1 MDALDNLKINLS
13 PDPTPSSNDSQPSVQ
28 DLNRLLILQRD
39 LLEKIT
45 LNLPLEAVLD
55 GLCLDIEK
63 IVGSCH
69 VFIMLLSNRG
79 YLDLLSAPSIP
90 KAQTHL
96 YNHLFPEPDA
106 RSSGTAV
113 FSDQPVFVINTH
125 TDNRWSK
132 HQNLAISNNIGACWS
147 YPLHESAN
155 KPMGSISIAS
165 PSPRSPSTFH
175 ARLLES
181 AAHIAGIAI
190 SRHISHTNL
199 KNSEQRFSHIAS
211 SIPGVVLQTEFD
223 LQNNP
228 YFTYVSEGIE
238 NLCGITSREAM
249 QHFYGVWKC
258 LHEDDRSRVAKHLTN
273 QSIEESLWTIEC
285 RLIDKRG
292 NLKWI
297 HLASTP
303 EWDKHKR
310 LKRINSIVLDIS
322 SEKEA
327 NAQLELAGIAFA
339 STNEGIMVADRD
351 NLIVDV
357 NRAYCEMTG
366 FSREELIGT
375 TPSLLNSGRHEVQFF
390 ENIYD
395 TIKEH
400 GLWQGELW
408 NRRSNG
414 AVYPQWLNINA
425 VYNDQGELT
434 HYVSVAADV
443 TNIKESEAK
452 LRHMSQHD
460 ALTDLPNRQLFKV
473 LLDHA
478 LEHSKN
484 DQHTVVMMI
493 DLDRFKHVNETMGH
507 QAGDQLLIQVA
518 RRLRNVIAD
527 SNLLARVGGDEF
539 AVMIENCPHQ
549 GEAERIAMRIVNA
562 LEGAVDLDGHNFF
575 TTASIGITLHPE
587 HGFDGETLIKNAD
600 TAVHQAKEDGRNNY
614 AFYQPEQTQFIEQWV
629 RLEPELRRA
638 LALGQFKVFYQP
650 QIDAVTGHI
659 SGVEALLR
667 WQHPEDGLIAPGMFL
682 PIVEEIG
689 LMNQV
694 GNWVL
699 EQACEQAEKW
709 KKAGYPKFRI
719 AVNIA
724 GQQILSHSLVNTIKD
739 LLAKY
744 DMEADQLDL
753 EIVENIVMKHA
764 DAALPVLNELR
775 NLGVRLAL
783 DDFGTGYSSLSYL
796 KMLPVQKVKIDQSLV
811 RDIPDDPNDE
821 AIARAII
828 ALSHSLNLSVCA
840 EGVETE
846 EQKAFLRNENCDQ
859 LQGYLISRPIPVN
872 ELNLWLDQQA
882 ARTIKN

>member
-1 MDALDNLKINLS
+1 MDALNNLKINFS
-13 PDPTPSSNDSQPSVQ
+13 PEATPSSSDSQPSVQ
-28 DLNRLLILQRD
+28 DLNRLLVLQRD

-45 LNLPLEAVLD
+45 LNLPLKTVLD
-55 GLCLDIEK
+55 GLCLEIEQ

-69 VFIMLLSNRG
+69 VFIMLLNNRG
-79 YLDLLSAPSIP
+79 YLDLLSAPSISEEQ
-90 KAQTHL
+90 AQL
-96 YNHLFPEPDA
+96 YNHLLPGADA

-125 TDNRWSK
+125 TDSRWEK
-132 HQNLAISNNIGACWS
+132 HQKLANSHDIGACWS

-155 KPMGSISIAS
+155 QPVGSISIAS

-199 KNSEQRFSHIAS
+199 QDSEQRFSHIAS
-211 SIPGVVLQTEFD
+211 SIPGVVLQTEFG
-223 LQNNP
+223 LKNNP

-238 NLCGITSREAM
+238 SLCGVSSKEAM
-249 QHFYGVWKC
+249 QHFQSVWKC
-258 LHEDDRSRVAKHLTN
+258 LPEDDQANVAKYLTS
-273 QSIEESLWTIEC
+273 QSADDSLWTTEC
-285 RLIDKRG
+285 RIVDKQG
-292 NLKWI
+292 NIKWI

-303 EWDKHKR
+303 EWDQHQK

-327 NAQLELAGIAFA
+327 HAQLELAGIAFA
-339 STNEGIMVADRD
+339 STNEGIMVADSK

-366 FSREELIGT
+366 FSREELIGK

-390 ENIYD
+390 ESIYE
-395 TIKEH
+395 TIEKQ
-400 GLWQGELW
+400 GFWQGELW

-425 VYNDQGELT
+425 VHNIQGELT

-478 LEHSKN
+478 IEHTKN
-484 DQHTVVMMI
+484 ELHTAVLMI
-493 DLDRFKHVNETMGH
+493 DLDRFKYVNETMGH

-527 SNLLARVGGDEF
+527 NNLLARVGGDEF
-539 AVMIENCPHQ
+539 AIMIENCSNQ
-549 GEAERIAMRIVNA
+549 GEAERIAMRIVSA
-562 LEGAVDLDGHNFF
+562 LEDAVDLDGHNFF
-575 TTASIGITLHPE
+575 TTASIGITLYPE
-587 HGFDGETLIKNAD
+587 HGFDSETLIKNAD
-600 TAVHQAKEDGRNNY
+600 TAVHQAKDGGRNNY
-614 AFYQPEQTQFIEQWV
+614 AFYQAEQTQFIEQWV

-638 LALGQFKVFYQP
+638 LALDQFRVFYQP
-650 QIDAVTGHI
+650 QIDARTGKI

-667 WQHPEDGLIAPGMFL
+667 WQHPVDGLISPGMFL
-682 PIVEEIG
+682 PIIEEIG

-699 EQACEQAEKW
+699 EQACAQAQKW
-709 KKAGYPKFRI
+709 KKAGYPCFRV

-724 GQQILSHSLVNTIKD
+724 GQQILSHRLVDIIKE
-739 LLAKY
+739 LLEKY
-744 DMEADQLDL
+744 DMQPDQLEL

-764 DAALPVLNELR
+764 DAAQPVLNELR
-775 NLGVRLAL
+775 KLGVRLAL

-846 EQKAFLRNENCDQ
+846 EQKAFLSGENCDQ
-859 LQGYLISRPIPVN
+859 LQGYLISRPIPVD
-872 ELNLWLDQQA
+872 ELNLWLDQQTTLA
-882 ARTIKN
+882 E

>member
-1 MDALDNLKINLS
+1 MDALNNLKTSYS
-13 PDPTPSSNDSQPSVQ
+13 PEPTITNSDSQPTVQ
-28 DLNRLLILQRD
+28 DLNRLLVLQRD

-45 LNLPLEAVLD
+45 LNLPLKTVLD
-55 GLCLDIEK
+55 GLCLEIEQ

-69 VFIMLLSNRG
+69 VFIMLLNNRG
-79 YLDLLSAPSIP
+79 YLDLLSAPNISEE
-90 KAQTHL
+90 QVQL
-96 YNHLFPEPDA
+96 YNHLQPGPEA

-113 FSDQPVFVINTH
+113 FSDQPVFVINTL
-125 TDNRWSK
+125 TDNRWAK
-132 HQNLAISNNIGACWS
+132 HQTLANSHNIGACWS

-155 KPMGSISIAS
+155 KPIGSISIAS

-190 SRHISHTNL
+190 SRHISHANL
-199 KNSEQRFSHIAS
+199 RNSEQRFSHIVS

-223 LQNNP
+223 LKNNP

-238 NLCGITSREAM
+238 NLCGVTSKEAM
-249 QHFYGVWKC
+249 LYFKSVWKC
-258 LHEDDRSRVAKHLTN
+258 LHEDDRANVAKYLT
-273 QSIEESLWTIEC
+273 SSCADDSLWTTEC
-285 RLIDKRG
+285 RILDQQG
-292 NLKWI
+292 QMKWI

-303 EWDKHKR
+303 EWDQHKQ

-339 STNEGIMVADRD
+339 STNEGIMVADNN

-366 FSREELIGT
+366 FSREELLGK
-375 TPSLLNSGRHEVQFF
+375 TPSLLNSGRHEAQFF
-390 ENIYD
+390 ESIYE
-395 TIKEH
+395 TIEKQ
-400 GLWQGELW
+400 GFWQGELW

-425 VYNDQGELT
+425 VHNTQGELT

-460 ALTDLPNRQLFKV
+460 ALTDLPNRQLFKI

-478 LEHSKN
+478 IEHTK
-484 DQHTVVMMI
+484 DEQHTAVLMI
-493 DLDRFKHVNETMGH
+493 DLDRFKYVNETMGH

-518 RRLRNVIAD
+518 RRLRNVLAD
-527 SNLLARVGGDEF
+527 NNLLARVGGDEF
-539 AVMIENCPHQ
+539 AIMIENCSHQ
-549 GEAERIAMRIVNA
+549 GEVERIAMRIVSA

-575 TTASIGITLHPE
+575 TTASIGISLYPE
-587 HGFDGETLIKNAD
+587 HGFDSETLIKNAD
-600 TAVHQAKEDGRNNY
+600 TAVHQAKDDGRNNY
-614 AFYQPEQTQFIEQWV
+614 AFYQPEQSQFIEQWV

-638 LALGQFKVFYQP
+638 LALDQFRVFYQP
-650 QIDAVTGHI
+650 QINAETGKI

-667 WQHPEDGLIAPGMFL
+667 WQHPKEGLIAPGMFL

-699 EQACEQAEKW
+699 EQACAQAEKW
-709 KKAGYPKFRI
+709 KKAGYPSFRI

-724 GQQILSHSLVNTIKD
+724 GQQILSHRLVGIVKE
-739 LLAKY
+739 LLEKH
-744 DMEADQLDL
+744 DMHPDQLEL

-764 DAALPVLNELR
+764 DAAQPVLNELR

-846 EQKAFLRNENCDQ
+846 EQRKFLSGEHCDQ
-859 LQGYLISRPIPVN
+859 LQGYLISKPIPAD
-872 ELNLWLDQQA
+872 ELNLWLDQQDKQVEA
-882 ARTIKN
+882 L

>member
-1 MDALDNLKINLS
+1 MDALNNLKTSYS
-13 PDPTPSSNDSQPSVQ
+13 PEPTIANSDSQPTVQ
-28 DLNRLLILQRD
+28 DLNRLLVLQRD

-45 LNLPLEAVLD
+45 LNLPLKTVLD
-55 GLCLDIEK
+55 GLCLEIEQ

-69 VFIMLLSNRG
+69 VFIMLLNNRG
-79 YLDLLSAPSIP
+79 YLDLLSAPNISEE
-90 KAQTHL
+90 QVQL
-96 YNHLFPEPDA
+96 YNHLQPGPEA

-113 FSDQPVFVINTH
+113 FSDQPVFVINTL
-125 TDNRWSK
+125 TDNRWAK
-132 HQNLAISNNIGACWS
+132 HQTLANSHNIGACWS

-155 KPMGSISIAS
+155 KPIGSISIAS

-190 SRHISHTNL
+190 SRHISHANL
-199 KNSEQRFSHIAS
+199 RNSEQRFSHIVS

-223 LQNNP
+223 LKNNP

-238 NLCGITSREAM
+238 NLCGVTSKEAM
-249 QHFYGVWKC
+249 LYFKSVWKC
-258 LHEDDRSRVAKHLTN
+258 LHEDDRANVAKYLT
-273 QSIEESLWTIEC
+273 SSCADDSLWTTEC
-285 RLIDKRG
+285 RILDQQG
-292 NLKWI
+292 QMKWI

-303 EWDKHKR
+303 EWDQHQQ

-339 STNEGIMVADRD
+339 STNEGIMVADNN

-366 FSREELIGT
+366 FSREELLGK
-375 TPSLLNSGRHEVQFF
+375 TPSLLNSGRHEAQFF
-390 ENIYD
+390 ESIYE
-395 TIKEH
+395 TIEKQ
-400 GLWQGELW
+400 GFWQGELW

-425 VYNDQGELT
+425 VHNTQGELT

-460 ALTDLPNRQLFKV
+460 ALTDLPNRQLFKI

-478 LEHSKN
+478 IEHTK
-484 DQHTVVMMI
+484 DEQHTAVLMI
-493 DLDRFKHVNETMGH
+493 DLDRFKYVNETMGH

-518 RRLRNVIAD
+518 RRLRNVLAD
-527 SNLLARVGGDEF
+527 NNLLARVGGDEF
-539 AVMIENCPHQ
+539 AIMIENCSHQ
-549 GEAERIAMRIVNA
+549 GEVERIAMRIVSA

-575 TTASIGITLHPE
+575 TTASIGISLYPE
-587 HGFDGETLIKNAD
+587 HGFDSETLIKNAD
-600 TAVHQAKEDGRNNY
+600 TAVHQAKDDGRNNY
-614 AFYQPEQTQFIEQWV
+614 AFYQPEQSQFIEQWV

-638 LALGQFKVFYQP
+638 LALDQFRVFYQP
-650 QIDAVTGHI
+650 QINAETGKI

-667 WQHPEDGLIAPGMFL
+667 WQHPKEGLIAPGMFL

-699 EQACEQAEKW
+699 EQACAQAEKW
-709 KKAGYPKFRI
+709 KKAGYPSFRI

-724 GQQILSHSLVNTIKD
+724 GQQILSHRLVGIVKE
-739 LLAKY
+739 LLEKH
-744 DMEADQLDL
+744 DMHPDQLEL

-764 DAALPVLNELR
+764 DAAQPVLNELR

-846 EQKAFLRNENCDQ
+846 EQRKFLSGEHCDQ
-859 LQGYLISRPIPVN
+859 LQGYLISKPIPAD
-872 ELNLWLDQQA
+872 ELNLWLDQQDRQVKA
-882 ARTIKN
+882 L